1 MPDFED
7 RIDYPK
13 FIGLIQSKNM
23 TYFDNPVICLNQ
35 ASNIKGFCAERL
47 TKYRLSKLYRVKSR

>member
-1 MPDFED
+1 MYKYAM
-7 RIDYPK
+7 IK
-13 FIGLIQSKNM
+13 FIGVIQGKNM
-23 TYFDNPVICLNQ
+23 PYFENLVICLNQ